1 MDYKAFLKQSE
12 PLVLPYFGGARVDS
26 VDRRFAVQRR
36 EEAQL
41 EPGWWRFVIE
51 GRRAVPKDRADPIDL
66 GALIPS
72 PSIVRGHWVDGW
84 VVSSGREL
92 GRIALPPADEPSPLA
107 KVTARRWYSGDLL
120 FDSLEFEDDAEIT
133 ARMALEERRPLLAS
147 VKGVVPSLRA
157 AFGYSLGLAAA
168 AELKIEVS
176 IRELTPIIVEIA
188 DGGMTVVSQLFDD
201 LVQRRVRMEQALR
214 EREARAKFADAA
226 RSAKSVVRKGDGY
239 TICDHAL
246 DSADARMLA
255 FRRIANSSQ
264 FEVTYTVDGERIIS
278 TVAADTLQVLDPGV
292 CLANAH
298 SVLTLDAMPSVIREA
313 IEDGVLVITRR
324 S

>member
-36 EEAQL
+36 EEAQV
-41 EPGWWRFVIE
+41 EPGWWRFAIE
-51 GRRAVPKDRADPIDL
+51 GRRAVPKDLADPVDL
-66 GALIPS
+66 GSLPA
-72 PSIVRGHWVDGW
+72 VRGHWVDGW
-84 VVSSGREL
+84 VVSSGRDL
-92 GRIALPPADEPSPLA
+92 GRIALAPADEPSPLA

-120 FDSLEFEDDAEIT
+120 FDSLEFEDDAELT
-133 ARMALEERRPLLAS
+133 ARLVLEERRPLGAL
-147 VKGVVPSLRA
+147 KGVVPSLRA
-157 AFGYSLGLAAA
+157 AFGYALGLAAA
-168 AELKIEVS
+168 AQLKIEVS
-176 IRELTPIIVEIA
+176 IRELTPIVVEIA
-188 DGGMTVVSQLFDD
+188 DGGMTVVEQLFDD
-201 LVQRRVRMEQALR
+201 LVQRRIQMEQALR

-239 TICDHAL
+239 SICDHAL
-246 DSADARMLA
+246 DSADARMVA
-255 FRRIANSSQ
+255 FRRIANNSQ

-313 IEDGVLVITRR
+313 VEDGVLVITRR

>member
-1 MDYKAFLKQSE
+1 MDYKAFLKPAE

-36 EEAQL
+36 EETQI
-41 EPGWWRFVIE
+41 EPGWWRFAIE
-51 GRRAVPKDRADPIDL
+51 GRRAVPKDPAAPVDL
-66 GALIPS
+66 GALPS
-72 PSIVRGHWVDGW
+72 VRGHWVDGW

-92 GRIALPPADEPSPLA
+92 GRIALAPADEPSPLA

-120 FDSLEFEDDAEIT
+120 FDSLEFEDDAETT
-133 ARMALEERRPLLAS
+133 ARLALEERRPLGAI
-147 VKGVVPSLRA
+147 KGVVPSLRA
-157 AFGYSLGLAAA
+157 AFGYALGLTAAA
-168 AELKIEVS
+168 QLKIEVS
-176 IRELTPIIVEIA
+176 IRELTPIVVEIA
-188 DGGMTVVSQLFDD
+188 DGGMTVVAQLFDD
-201 LVQRRVRMEQALR
+201 LVQRRIQMEQALR

-239 TICDHAL
+239 AICDHAL

-255 FRRIANSSQ
+255 FRRIANNTQ

-278 TVAADTLQVLDPGV
+278 TVAAETLQVLDPGV

-313 IEDGVLVITRR
+313 VEDGVLVITRR